1 MANPFFRS
9 VTQHFWIHV
18 IQHFAWF
25 PYFPCVYMYLG
36 RGLGRRSRSKGLR
49 TLVAL
54 GWKSHGYT
62 PEVLIFYFDFLQ
74 VSSKWTT
81 WGLAMIKQFMSKH
94 RSSSFASQES
104 IFFQWSKTKTKR
116 HVSLAWQAMKL
127 HETFGLAKTERQDV
141 VSTVSTSHKRNGPH
155 DNKRTK
161 APITLNSWT
170 QTQTKEMCNL
180 GSSAHFPPVFSTHL
194 PGNSAQFNCIITH

>member
-1 MANPFFRS
+1 MSNPFFRS

-25 PYFPCVYMYLG
+25 PCVYNMYLG

-81 WGLAMIKQFMSKH
+81 WGLALIKQFMSKH

-104 IFFQWSKTKTKR
+104 IFFQDQNNKAC
-116 HVSLAWQAMKL
+116 VSCMAS
-127 HETFGLAKTERQDV
+127 HETPWNLWIGKNGNGLAKMERQDV
-141 VSTVSTSHKRNGPH
+141 VSTVSTSHKRNGPMII
-155 DNKRTK
+155 N
-161 APITLNSWT
+161 APRHQS
-170 QTQTKEMCNL
+170 
-180 GSSAHFPPVFSTHL
+180 P
-194 PGNSAQFNCIITH
+194 